1 MTCDAKHHPSR
12 RCPNLRIASY
22 EISEDCRSKDPISNG
37 SEGVGCLG
45 DLDDDIGGARQ
56 LERPRVERD
65 LDGVEDVEI
74 VQPHSRD
81 TGGAEQLGDLC
92 LDEIVLRPG
101 VSLDDHDVDA
111 DVHRVR

>member
-1 MTCDAKHHPSR
+1 MILSP
-12 RCPNLRIASY
+12 
-22 EISEDCRSKDPISNG
+22 G

-45 DLDDDIGGARQ
+45 DFDDDGGGARQ
-56 LERPRVERD
+56 LERPRVKRD
-65 LDGVEDVEI
+65 LDSVEDVEI

-101 VSLDDHDVDA
+101 VSLDDHVMDA
-111 DVHRVR
+111 DAHGVR